1 MKEIKLLY
9 GKDFS
14 IRGGVIM
21 MTSQQMSNVLNY
33 NNEDIC
39 KMIDE
44 DIRELG
50 NSWDNPP
57 LDYLGSPMFRKFK
70 QSDKIYEMDGTMGV
84 MMIVSKIKDPVLR
97 LLMIRAVNEAEL
109 YIKNNFTNIQN
120 PAQIN

>member
-1 MKEIKLLY
+1 MEELKLLY

-21 MTSQQMSNVLNY
+21 MTSQQMANVLNC

-57 LDYLGSPMFRKFK
+57 LDYLGSPMFRFSK
-70 QSDKIYEMDGTMGV
+70 QSDKITKWTALWV
-84 MMIVSKIKDPVLR
+84 
-97 LLMIRAVNEAEL
+97 
-109 YIKNNFTNIQN
+109 
-120 PAQIN
+120 